1 MSSFNLPILGS
12 PSVWV
17 AARED
22 PGRTLRKANERTIL
36 PQLCRSCEDRTR
48 TPRVLGSDITGP
60 GAVVWIW
67 HAEGMSPPNP
77 IAQVTLGT
85 AYHHYTPYAFGQTL
99 PDRLLHTYVIGQT
112 GTGKSTLI
120 ENLARQDLNRGQG
133 FCLIDPHGELAE
145 ALSDHPHVL
154 HWRVSD
160 PNAVMGYN
168 PLLSVSASR
177 RHLVVS
183 GLIEALKKQWADAW
197 GPRME
202 HLLRYAVLA
211 LLEQPQADLRD
222 IMRLFLESDFQ
233 KQAIPR
239 ISDPLVHAFWTKE
252 YPAMNYRTSADGVA
266 PLANKLGA
274 LLSNPVVR
282 NALCA
287 PDQPLRFRTLMDA
300 QQSLVINLSKGQ
312 LGADTANVMGGLLLA
327 SLVNAAFSR
336 ADTKATNRTPFILY
350 VDEFHHFSTGV
361 FADALSEC
369 RKYGLG
375 AVLAQQ
381 YTTQTDRDV
390 LEAIFGNVGTIL
402 ALRVGALDAPMIA
415 KQLLGVS
422 PEQLIL
428 QPSYRA
434 FVQMILRGQK
444 QIPFSAD
451 LHPPRRRHRGS

>member
-1 MSSFNLPILGS
+1 M
-12 PSVWV
+12 
-17 AARED
+17 R
-22 PGRTLRKANERTIL
+22 R
-36 PQLCRSCEDRTR
+36 
-48 TPRVLGSDITGP
+48 P
-60 GAVVWIW
+60 GAVLWVWQTEKMRI
-67 HAEGMSPPNP
+67 PNP

-120 ENLARQDLNRGQG
+120 ENLARQDLDRGQG

-145 ALSDHPHVL
+145 ALADHPDIIC
-154 HWRVSD
+154 WRVADLGSQL
-160 PNAVMGYN
+160 GYN
-168 PLLSVSASR
+168 PLQGVGASR
-177 RHLVVS
+177 RHLVAS
-183 GLIEALKKQWADAW
+183 GLIEALRKQWADAW

-222 IMRLFLESDFQ
+222 IMRLFLDGDYRR
-233 KQAIPR
+233 QALPR
-239 ISDPLVHAFWTKE
+239 ISDPQVHAFWSKE

-274 LLSNPVVR
+274 LLSNPVAR
-282 NALCA
+282 KTLCA
-287 PDQPLRFRTLMDA
+287 PEQPLRFRKLMDA

-336 ADTKATNRTPFILY
+336 ADTDAAHRTPFILY
-350 VDEFHHFSTGV
+350 VDEFHHFSTAV

-375 AVLAQQ
+375 TVLAQQ

-402 ALRVGALDAPMIA
+402 ALRLGALDAPMIA
-415 KQLLGVS
+415 RQLLGVS
-422 PEQLIL
+422 PEQLIM

-434 FVQMILRGQK
+434 FVQMILLGQK
-444 QIPFSAD
+444 QMPFSAD
-451 LHPPRRRHRGS
+451 LHPPCGIHRRS